1 MIELNL
7 KSLIDIMMLNIKF
20 QSIVNNQK
28 DVQLML
34 EQNTSNMITYIETS
48 LQETPT
54 TRAIDDSFQMPLK
67 TQIITFRSD
76 QTVLNQK

>member
-1 MIELNL
+1 MIEANL